1 MIRHAN
7 WSDISADGALIP
19 RQKRFILQSDS
30 VTDGAFPIPTTYP
43 IPTLPGPRVPT
54 PAAGITYAPGS
65 TPVYEAA
72 VVGSLGTGVSDLVDS
87 AHVTCPT
94 KRSTD
99 HIRLTLDGKTMHAL
113 YRHLVG
119 ELDDSVAAATYEQA
133 LNTFRYPLHKTN
145 QKVSQQCLCS
155 PFYYKKKHNIKGCT
169 HGEKI
174 LYSYR
179 IMIVYVVWELI
190 NTESWTLYGFH
201 KAVYMRTWVNDIY
214 INGMCTWF
222 WSQICSLWT
231 TV

>member
-1 MIRHAN
+1 VIRHVN

-99 HIRLTLDGKTMHAL
+99 HIRLTLDDKTMHAL

-133 LNTFRYPLHKTN
+133 LNTFRYPLHKTD

-155 PFYYKKKHNIKGCT
+155 PFYYKKT
-169 HGEKI
+169 
-174 LYSYR
+174 
-179 IMIVYVVWELI
+179 
-190 NTESWTLYGFH
+190 
-201 KAVYMRTWVNDIY
+201 
-214 INGMCTWF
+214 
-222 WSQICSLWT
+222 
-231 TV
+231 